1 MIRTF
6 KLRTRFMAALAVC
19 ALAASG
25 CGDVIDGLTGGY
37 RGPLP
42 AREGLS
48 GETVIVRSISAGA
61 DSHRLVLDRVRYL
74 DAGDPHDVNRV
85 ILAYSMDLFAQVQAL
100 NPQPGDR
107 LVVSTTFFQ
116 MGETGDLG
124 EVPDW
129 PGHDH
134 VEFPIGAHHVTA
146 IARES

>member
-6 KLRTRFMAALAVC
+6 KLRARFLAALAVC
-19 ALAASG
+19 ALASAG
-25 CGDVIDGLTGGY
+25 CDALLGSLTGAY
-37 RGPLP
+37 SGPLP
-42 AREGLS
+42 EREGLS
-48 GETVIVRSISAGA
+48 GETVIVRSISAGT

-74 DAGDPHDVNRV
+74 DAGDTHDVNRV

-116 MGETGDLG
+116 MGETGDLR

-134 VEFPIGAHHVTA
+134 VEFPIGAHQVTA
-146 IARES
+146 VARES